1 MLNGLH
7 RTVSA
12 GNHGPRTR
20 GIGRWLP
27 WVVWGGIPAALALIV
42 GSRELAAE
50 RAARPMTDPGGLWIS
65 EGPLDESRRLMIVVD
80 PSSRHAAIYH
90 VDAAT
95 GALVL
100 RSTRDITW
108 DLMVDDFNA
117 QEPRP
122 ASLRRLLQAG
132 PGATPEAV
140 QPGVSPGR

>member
-1 MLNGLH
+1 MVNGLS
-7 RTVSA
+7 RAASA
-12 GNHGPRTR
+12 DNGWPSSCRN
-20 GIGRWLP
+20 RWLP
-27 WVVWGGIPAALALIV
+27 WAACSGVAAAVALLV

-50 RAARPMTDPGGLWIS
+50 RAARPMADPGALWIS
-65 EGPLDESRRLMIVVD
+65 ETPLDESRRLLIVVD

-122 ASLRRLLQAG
+122 AALKRLLQAG

-140 QPGVSPGR
+140 QPGGLPGR

>member
-1 MLNGLH
+1 MVNGLSPAA
-7 RTVSA
+7 SA
-12 GNHGPRTR
+12 GNGLPWSC
-20 GIGRWLP
+20 GSRWLP
-27 WVVWGGIPAALALIV
+27 WAACSGIAAAVAMLV

-50 RAARPMTDPGGLWIS
+50 RAARPMADPGGLWIS
-65 EGPLDESRRLMIVVD
+65 ETPLDDSRRLLIVVD
-80 PSSRHAAIYH
+80 PSSRHAAVYH
-90 VDAAT
+90 VDAAS

-122 ASLRRLLQAG
+122 AALKRLLQAG

-140 QPGVSPGR
+140 QPGVPPGR